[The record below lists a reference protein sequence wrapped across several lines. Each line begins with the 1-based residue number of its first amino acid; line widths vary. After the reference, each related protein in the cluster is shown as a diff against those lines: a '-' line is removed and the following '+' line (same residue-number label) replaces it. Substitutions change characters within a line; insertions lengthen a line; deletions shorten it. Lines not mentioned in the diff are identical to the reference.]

1 MGLGHDSWIGTALQI
16 AAAHGR
22 FPKPSSYTYFF
33 PYLLESQYLQA
44 AVRLG
49 CILFGAL
56 LAGNLLR
63 RAIGIRGSGILF
75 VLCFFAFAQN
85 TDSHNLFVAYPFAW
99 EFSWICW
106 MAGLLGLMVALK
118 AAVHGIRMDRV
129 GNLASWLARGV
140 CSPDGSFLAGC
151 RYGEQIEAIPME
163 ISGALCGW
171 ACRLV
176 DRLGSLAGVS
186 PLSNYEGAQLKL
198 DAAVGDIAECHL
210 DVQRRRL
217 AICDSASGRLE
228 VQLEFYTRE
237 PQCPRYHQGD
247 SSIRGTQANTRFI
260 SRPEMTQGCL
270 LASVG

>member
-1 MGLGHDSWIGTALQI
+1 MRHGSRHDSWIGTALQI

-118 AAVHGIRMDRV
+118 RQSMGFAWIGSAIWLVGLQEGFVLQTAVFLLVVVTANRSRPYRWRYLGPFVAGLAAWLIVWVLWRV
-129 GNLASWLARGV
+129 SH
-140 CSPDGSFLAGC
+140 P
-151 RYGEQIEAIPME
+151 
-163 ISGALCGW
+163 
-171 ACRLV
+171 
-176 DRLGSLAGVS
+176 
-186 PLSNYEGAQLKL
+186 SNYEGAQLKL
-198 DAAVGDIAECHL
+198 DAAVGDIANVIWTYSVGGL
-210 DVQRRRL
+210 PFATL
-217 AICDSASGRLE
+217 L
-228 VQLEFYTRE
+228 
-237 PQCPRYHQGD
+237 QGD
-247 SSIRGTQANTRFI
+247 WKFSWNSIRESLNALSIIKAIAVF
-260 SRPEMTQGCL
+260 
-270 LASVG
+270 VGLKRILDL